1 MEISNPATVP
11 HINANPGDFAETIL
25 MPGDPQ
31 RAKYIAENFLQDA
44 VTVTDVRGM
53 LGFTGFYK
61 GKKLSVMGHGM
72 GAPSASIY
80 IHELINHYGVKNLI
94 RIGSCGAVHDDVQL
108 MDLVIAM
115 GASTDSKMNRTR
127 LRDHDF
133 AALANFDMLR
143 TAVDLAK
150 EKQLSTKVGNVFSS
164 DMFYRPDE
172 DFYPLL
178 TKYGVYG
185 VEMEVSALYSLAAEF
200 GVRALAICTVTDHS
214 IRHEGLSAEDR
225 VTTLNDMIDL
235 ALDTAVSL

>member
-1 MEISNPATVP
+1 MATP

-31 RAKYIAENFLQDA
+31 RAKYIADNFLEDA
-44 VTVTDVRGM
+44 VQVTDVRGM

-80 IHELINHYGVKNLI
+80 VHELINHYGIKNLI
-94 RIGSCGAVHDDVQL
+94 RIGSCGAIHDDVKL

-133 AALANFDMLR
+133 AALANYDMLR
-143 TAVDLAK
+143 TAVDVAK
-150 EKQLSTKVGNVFSS
+150 EKELSVKVGNVFSS

-178 TKYGVYG
+178 AKYGVYG
-185 VEMEVSALYSLAAEF
+185 VEMEVSAFYSLAAEF
-200 GVRALAICTVTDHS
+200 GVRALAICTVTDHI

-225 VTTLNDMIDL
+225 VTTLNDMISL

>member
-1 MEISNPATVP
+1 MATP

-44 VTVTDVRGM
+44 VQVTDVRGM

-94 RIGSCGAVHDDVQL
+94 RIGSCGAIHDDVQL

-178 TKYGVYG
+178 AKYGVYG

-200 GVRALAICTVTDHS
+200 GVRALAICTVTDHI

>member
-1 MEISNPATVP
+1 MATP

-31 RAKYIAENFLQDA
+31 RAKYIAENFLEDA
-44 VTVTDVRGM
+44 VQVTDVRGM

-80 IHELINHYGVKNLI
+80 VHELINHYGIKNLI
-94 RIGSCGAVHDDVQL
+94 RIGSCGAIHDDVKL

-133 AALANFDMLR
+133 AAIANYDMLR
-143 TAVDLAK
+143 TAVDVAK
-150 EKQLSTKVGNVFSS
+150 EKELSVKVGNVFSS

-178 TKYGVYG
+178 AKYGVYG
-185 VEMEVSALYSLAAEF
+185 VEMEVSAFYSLAAEF
-200 GVRALAICTVTDHS
+200 GVRALAICTVTDHI

-225 VTTLNDMIDL
+225 VTTLNDMIGL

>member
-1 MEISNPATVP
+1 MATP

-31 RAKYIAENFLQDA
+31 RAKYIAENFLDDA
-44 VTVTDVRGM
+44 VQVTDVRGM

-80 IHELINHYGVKNLI
+80 VHELINHYNVKNLI
-94 RIGSCGAVHDDVQL
+94 RIGSCGAIHDDVKL

-133 AALANFDMLR
+133 AAIANYDMLR
-143 TAVDLAK
+143 TAVDIAK
-150 EKQLSTKVGNVFSS
+150 EKELSVKVGNVFSS

-172 DFYPLL
+172 DYYPLL
-178 TKYGVYG
+178 AKYGVYG
-185 VEMEVSALYSLAAEF
+185 VEMEVSAFYSLAAEF
-200 GVRALAICTVTDHS
+200 GVRALAICTVTDHI
-214 IRHEGLSAEDR
+214 IRHEALSAEDR
-225 VTTLNDMIDL
+225 VTTLNDMIGL
-235 ALDTAVSL
+235 ALETAVSL

>member
-11 HINANPGDFAETIL
+11 HINANPGDFVETIL

-44 VTVTDVRGM
+44 VQVTDVRGM

-72 GAPSASIY
+72 DAPSASIY

-127 LRDHDF
+127 LRDHDV

-164 DMFYRPDE
+164 DMFYRSDE

-178 TKYGVYG
+178 AKYGVYG

-200 GVRALAICTVTDHS
+200 GVHALAICTVTDHI

>member
-1 MEISNPATVP
+1 MATP

-31 RAKYIAENFLQDA
+31 RAKYIAENFLDDA
-44 VTVTDVRGM
+44 VQVTDVRGM

-80 IHELINHYGVKNLI
+80 VHELINHYDVKNLI
-94 RIGSCGAVHDDVQL
+94 RIGSCGAIHDDVKL

-133 AALANFDMLR
+133 AAIANYDMLR
-143 TAVDLAK
+143 TAVDIAK
-150 EKQLSTKVGNVFSS
+150 EKELSVKVGNVFSS

-178 TKYGVYG
+178 AKYGVYG
-185 VEMEVSALYSLAAEF
+185 VEMEVSAFYSLAAEF
-200 GVRALAICTVTDHS
+200 GVRALAICTVTDHI
-214 IRHEGLSAEDR
+214 IRHEALSAEDR
-225 VTTLNDMIDL
+225 VTTLNDMIGL
-235 ALDTAVSL
+235 ALETAVSL

>member
-1 MEISNPATVP
+1 MATP

-44 VTVTDVRGM
+44 VQVTDVRGM

-94 RIGSCGAVHDDVQL
+94 RIGSCGAIHDDVQL

-143 TAVDLAK
+143 TAIDLAK

-178 TKYGVYG
+178 AKYGVYG

-200 GVRALAICTVTDHS
+200 GVRALAICTVTDHI

>member
-1 MEISNPATVP
+1 MATP

-31 RAKYIAENFLQDA
+31 RAKYIAENFLEDA
-44 VTVTDVRGM
+44 VQVTDVRGM

-80 IHELINHYGVKNLI
+80 VHELINHYDVKNLI
-94 RIGSCGAVHDDVQL
+94 RIGSCGAIHDDVKL

-133 AALANFDMLR
+133 AAIANYDMLR
-143 TAVDLAK
+143 TAVDIAK
-150 EKQLSTKVGNVFSS
+150 EKELSVKVGNVFSS

-178 TKYGVYG
+178 AKYGVYG
-185 VEMEVSALYSLAAEF
+185 VEMEVSAFYSLAAEF
-200 GVRALAICTVTDHS
+200 GVRALAICTVTDHI
-214 IRHEGLSAEDR
+214 IRHEALSAEDR
-225 VTTLNDMIDL
+225 VTTLNDMIGL
-235 ALDTAVSL
+235 ALETAVSL

>member
-1 MEISNPATVP
+1 MATP
-11 HINANPGDFAETIL
+11 HINANPGDFAETVL

-31 RAKYIAENFLQDA
+31 RAKYIAENFLDDA
-44 VTVTDVRGM
+44 VQVTDVRGM

-80 IHELINHYGVKNLI
+80 IHELINHYGAKNLI
-94 RIGSCGAVHDDVQL
+94 RIGSCGAIHDDVKL
-108 MDLVIAM
+108 MDIVIAM

-133 AALANFDMLR
+133 AAIANYDLLR
-143 TAVDLAK
+143 NAVDIAK
-150 EKQLSTKVGNVFSS
+150 EKSLSVKVGNVFSS

-178 TKYGVYG
+178 AKYGVYG
-185 VEMEVSALYSLAAEF
+185 VEMEACALYSLAAEF
-200 GVRALAICTVTDHS
+200 GVRALAICTVTDH
-214 IRHEGLSAEDR
+214 ILRHEALSSEDR
-225 VTTLNDMIDL
+225 VTTLNDMIGL
-235 ALDTAVSL
+235 ALETAISL

>member
-1 MEISNPATVP
+1 
-11 HINANPGDFAETIL
+11 
-25 MPGDPQ
+25 
-31 RAKYIAENFLQDA
+31 
-44 VTVTDVRGM
+44 M

-61 GKKLSVMGHGM
+61 GKKLSVMDHGM

-94 RIGSCGAVHDDVQL
+94 RIGSCGAIHDDVQL

-178 TKYGVYG
+178 AKYGVYG

-200 GVRALAICTVTDHS
+200 GVHALAICTVTDHI
-214 IRHEGLSAEDR
+214 IRHEELSAEDR

>member
-1 MEISNPATVP
+1 MATP

-31 RAKYIAENFLQDA
+31 RAKYIAENFLEDA
-44 VTVTDVRGM
+44 VQVTDVRGM

-80 IHELINHYGVKNLI
+80 VHELINHYGVKNLI
-94 RIGSCGAVHDDVQL
+94 RIGSCGAIHDDVKL

-133 AALANFDMLR
+133 AAIANYDMLR
-143 TAVDLAK
+143 TAVDIAK
-150 EKQLSTKVGNVFSS
+150 EKELSVKVGNVFSS
-164 DMFYRPDE
+164 DMFYRPDF

-178 TKYGVYG
+178 AKYGVYG
-185 VEMEVSALYSLAAEF
+185 VEMEVSAFYSLAAEF
-200 GVRALAICTVTDHS
+200 GVRALAICTVTDHI
-214 IRHEGLSAEDR
+214 IRHEALSAEDR
-225 VTTLNDMIDL
+225 VTTLNDMIGL
-235 ALDTAVSL
+235 ALETAVSL

>member
-1 MEISNPATVP
+1 MATP

-31 RAKYIAENFLQDA
+31 RAKYIAENFLEDA
-44 VTVTDVRGM
+44 VQVTDVRGM

-80 IHELINHYGVKNLI
+80 VHELINHYGIKNLI
-94 RIGSCGAVHDDVQL
+94 RIGSCGAIHDDVKL

-133 AALANFDMLR
+133 AALANYDMLR
-143 TAVDLAK
+143 TAVDVAK
-150 EKQLSTKVGNVFSS
+150 EKELSVKVGNVFSS

-178 TKYGVYG
+178 AKYGVYG
-185 VEMEVSALYSLAAEF
+185 VEMEVSAFYSLAAEF
-200 GVRALAICTVTDHS
+200 GVRALAICTVTDHI

-225 VTTLNDMIDL
+225 VTTLNDMIGL